1 MTLKDIL
8 LCRFWFHAW
17 GRWQTYEVTF
27 MDGGKSFRQHRTC
40 ARCGRETKRFLA

>member
-27 MDGGKSFRQHRTC
+27 ASGGKALRQHRACT
-40 ARCGRETKRFLA
+40 RCGREQTECLA